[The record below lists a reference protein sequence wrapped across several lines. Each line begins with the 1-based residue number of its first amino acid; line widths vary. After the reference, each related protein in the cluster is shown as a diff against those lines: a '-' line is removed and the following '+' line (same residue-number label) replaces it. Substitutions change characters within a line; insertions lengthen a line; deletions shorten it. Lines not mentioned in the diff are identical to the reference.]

1 MNHRGYTGRWT
12 GAYEITLRMYIAVNN
27 HLTKL

>member
-27 HLTKL
+27 QLTKL